1 MLNEDW
7 ESVYGSSLSPT
18 LTGGKYSTQQSN
30 LGNDNIYILSCE
42 FNTCSSSS
50 SGGAIFV
57 NSSSS
62 TKMLIEESVFES
74 CEAIKDSGAIS
85 FKSGGNCVIS
95 RICGFNC
102 SASGGYAFYWI
113 QCTNDIN
120 TKNELKDSSI
130 CSCHGSSEFIRNDE
144 GTVIY
149 SRINSSFNKCK
160 YNAGCVCRPSS
171 SSSVSGIT

>member
-7 ESVYGSSLSPT
+7 KSVYGSSLSPT

-62 TKMLIEESVFES
+62 TKMLIEESVFKF
-74 CEAIKDSGAIS
+74 CKNTRGSGAIS
-85 FKSGGNCVIS
+85 FDTGGNCAIS
-95 RICGFNC
+95 RMCGFNC
-102 SASGGYAFYWI
+102 IASQKYAFAEIY
-113 QCTNDIN
+113 CKDDIN
-120 TKNELKDSSI
+120 TKNDLIDSSI
-130 CSCHGSSEFIRNDE
+130 CSCNDSYE
-144 GTVIY
+144 IK
-149 SRINSSFNKCK
+149 INQRGNVTHSKNNISFNACRC
-160 YNAGCVCRPSS
+160 NAVCGCHPSFI
-171 SSSVSGIT
+171 VY